1 MGLNALNSRKMR
13 KLEKLTG
20 LTPIVRAT
28 TYSHT
33 DYWRIRLTLRP
44 HQHATYNR
52 RSRVTIVEPKGRSNL
67 CTTLCWELFPE
78 DF

>member
-1 MGLNALNSRKMR
+1 MGLNALSSRKMR
-13 KLEKLTG
+13 QLEKLTG

-28 TYSHT
+28 TYSHG

-44 HQHATYNR
+44 HQHAIYDR
-52 RSRVTIVEPKGRSNL
+52 RNQVTIVIHEGRSYL
-67 CTTLCWELFPE
+67 CTTRCWELFPE